1 MIVTTFDTPHPE
13 QYPGGS
19 TFGKTIRARRVQA
32 GLTLRTCAE
41 RLGMYMSSLS
51 LIEQGQRRMSDAE
64 TDAFNQLIKDI
75 KP

>member
-1 MIVTTFDTPHPE
+1 MIVTTPDTPRPE
-13 QYPGGS
+13 QYPGGAA
-19 TFGKTIRARRVQA
+19 FGKTIRARRVQA

-41 RLGMYMSSLS
+41 RLGLYMSSMS

-64 TDAFNQLIKDI
+64 LEAFNALLRDI